1 MTLKQDPR
9 IVLAKTCIA
18 GLPAADLLPEVFGR
32 STLFWQLLR
41 QFHRP
46 SVKMHDAV
54 GKKLAKPLNQS
65 VFEEQNK
72 LLLWKFQYLFPHLG
86 RLAEE

>member
-1 MTLKQDPR
+1 M
-9 IVLAKTCIA
+9 VLAKTCIA

-54 GKKLAKPLNQS
+54 GKKLAKNPNQS